1 MTDFSGRMVD
11 RFRDDCELDRSLQM
25 PWKEVN
31 PMELRKQFIAD
42 WRRGKRTVMELCAMY
57 GISRQTAYKWI
68 ERYQLAGGGDEAAG
82 GWAQDRSRAAHV
94 VHNKTAAEIEEA
106 LIRLRLRFPLWGARK
121 LVHEVGLAN
130 PQWQMPAESTVCDM
144 LKRRGLIESK
154 RRRRAVGHPGRPS
167 VLVRG
172 PNDCWSVDY
181 KGQFRLGNGQYCY
194 PLTVTDNH
202 SRYLLGC
209 HGLAGTLLEPTKAVL
224 TRIFKEYG
232 LPSRIRSDNGTPFAA
247 ATLGRLSQLSVW
259 WIKLGIL
266 PELIEPGK
274 PQQNGRHER
283 MHKTLKEAVTKP
295 PAYSPQGQQRKLNTF
310 RHEFNELRPHEGLDM
325 SKPAQI
331 YVPSSRVMPARLLP
345 MEYPDR
351 FEVRK
356 VSTAGGIRWGKQY
369 VNVTSALV
377 GEYVG
382 LEAVDDG
389 RWDVYFGVKK
399 LGRLDERHMRIED
412 ELGRLKRCNR
422 QPHGQSGQ

>member
-1 MTDFSGRMVD
+1 
-11 RFRDDCELDRSLQM
+11 M

-31 PMELRKQFIAD
+31 PMELRKQFVSD
-42 WRRGKRTVMELCAMY
+42 WRRGKRTVMELCALY

-68 ERYQLAGGGDEAAG
+68 QRYQLAAGGEEAAG
-82 GWAQDRSRAAHV
+82 GWAVDRSRAAHV
-94 VHNKTAAEIEEA
+94 VHNKTAPQIEEA
-106 LIRLRLRFPLWGARK
+106 LIRLRLRFPRWGARK

-144 LKRRGLIESK
+144 LKRRGLIEAK
-154 RRRRAVGHPGRPS
+154 PRRRAVGHPGRPS

-209 HGLAGTLLEPTKAVL
+209 QGLAGPLLEPTKAVL

-232 LPSRIRSDNGTPFAA
+232 LPSRIRSDNGVPFAA

-283 MHKTLKEAVTKP
+283 MHKTLKDAVTRP
-295 PAYSPQGQQRKLNTF
+295 PAYSPLGQQRKLNAF
-310 RHEFNELRPHEGLDM
+310 RHEYNELRPHEGLDM

-331 YVPSSRVMPARLLP
+331 YVPSSRAMPSRLLP

-356 VSTAGGIRWGKQY
+356 VSTAGGIRWGKRY

-399 LGRLDERHMRIED
+399 LGRLDERHMCIED

-422 QPHGQSGQ
+422 PPQGEAEQ

>member
-1 MTDFSGRMVD
+1 
-11 RFRDDCELDRSLQM
+11 M

-31 PMELRKQFIAD
+31 PMELRKRFVAD

-68 ERYQLAGGGDEAAG
+68 QRYELAGGGEDAAG
-82 GWAQDRSRAAHV
+82 GWARDRSRAAHV
-94 VHNKTAAEIEEA
+94 VHNKTAPEIEEA
-106 LIRLRLRFPLWGARK
+106 LIRLRLRFPRWGARK

-130 PQWQMPAESTVCDM
+130 PHWPMPGESTVCDM
-144 LKRRGLIESK
+144 LKRRGLIEV
-154 RRRRAVGHPGRPS
+154 RPRRRAVGHPGRPS

-209 HGLAGTLLEPTKAVL
+209 RGLAGTLLEPTKAVL
-224 TRIFKEYG
+224 SRIFKEYG
-232 LPSRIRSDNGTPFAA
+232 LPSRIRSDNGVPFAA

-283 MHKTLKEAVTKP
+283 MHKTLKDEVTRP
-295 PAYSPQGQQRKLNTF
+295 PAYSAQAQQRKLNTF
-310 RHEFNELRPHEGLDM
+310 RYEYNELRPHEGLDM

-331 YVPSSRVMPARLLP
+331 YVPSSRAMPARLLP

-389 RWDVYFGVKK
+389 HWDVYFGLKK

-412 ELGRLKRCNR
+412 ELGRLKRCDR
-422 QPHGQSGQ
+422 QRRREAGP

>member
-1 MTDFSGRMVD
+1 M
-11 RFRDDCELDRSLQM
+11 
-25 PWKEVN
+25 K
-31 PMELRKQFIAD
+31 LRKQFIAD
-42 WRRGKRTVMELCAMY
+42 WRRGKRTVMELCALY

-68 ERYQLAGGGDEAAG
+68 ERYQLAGGGEDAAG

-94 VHNKTAAEIEEA
+94 VHNKTAPEIEDA
-106 LIRLRLRFPLWGARK
+106 LLRLRLRFPRWGARK

-144 LKRRGLIESK
+144 LKRRGLVESK
-154 RRRRAVGHPGRPS
+154 PRRKAVGHPGRPS

-172 PNDCWSVDY
+172 PNDCWSADY

-209 HGLAGTLLEPTKAVL
+209 HGLPGPLLKPTKAVF
-224 TRIFKEYG
+224 TKIFKEYG
-232 LPSRIRSDNGTPFAA
+232 LPNRIRTDNGTPFAA

-266 PELIEPGK
+266 PELIQPGK

-283 MHKTLKEAVTKP
+283 MHKTLKDEVTKP

-310 RHEFNELRPHEGLDM
+310 RREFNQLRPHEGLDM
-325 SKPAQI
+325 SKPGQI
-331 YVPSSRVMPARLLP
+331 YVPSSRVMPSRLLP

-389 RWDVYFGVKK
+389 RWDVYFGIKK

-422 QPHGQSGQ
+422 KPADNNLK